1 MKSCRRI
8 LLAYTLV
15 GSAFFTFMS
24 TGAERVALVVGNG
37 DYSHATKLANPPLD
51 AVAIESL
58 LKQVGFEVLTLRD
71 ANVEGFYEGLEQFK
85 TKAKGAKVGL
95 FYFAGHG
102 VEVDGENYLLPVDAE
117 LSAVPQL
124 RTQAVSL
131 ETVLDDMED
140 VKLAAKMVILDCCR
154 DNPLPTRS
162 WLATRSAGGGLQA
175 VADGQLPPATMIMFA
190 SAPGKVALDGAGANS
205 PFTKALVEQLGR
217 SKITAFDAFLAV
229 SDNVAL
235 VTKERQIPWIK
246 FDGAGRRFR
255 MFSLNEGASIDVPI
269 AYTNSLGMRF
279 MPVPG
284 ADVFFCEHET
294 RVKDYAAFAAENP
307 GVNMR
312 WKNIDGQTSDHPVV
326 QVSWE
331 EAKAFCKWLSRK
343 ERRIYR
349 LPTDHEWS
357 LAVGIGDKEDA
368 SLSPEAK
375 NGKVPGYP
383 WGNQWPPPEGTGNL
397 GGMESTSDSAREH
410 GLIIKEYTDEH
421 PFTAPVKSYS
431 ANENRLFDMGGNVT
445 EWCED
450 WFNDKKEG
458 RVLRGSSWWVGTEK
472 GLRSSM
478 RIEWP
483 SARAPNTGFRAVVEL
498 E

>member
-1 MKSCRRI
+1 MKLCCRI
-8 LLAYTLV
+8 LLTCTLV
-15 GSAFFTFMS
+15 GSAFFTFLS
-24 TGAERVALVVGNG
+24 PGAERVALVVGNG

-246 FDGAGRRFR
+246 FDGAGRTFR
-255 MFSLNEGASIDVPI
+255 LFSLNDGNDVNVPLTF
-269 AYTNSLGMRF
+269 TNSLGMKF
-279 MPVPG
+279 VPVPG
-284 ADVFFCEHET
+284 TDVLFCEHET
-294 RVKDYAAFAAENP
+294 RVQDYTAFALDNP
-307 GVNMR
+307 GVNME
-312 WKNIDGQTSDHPVV
+312 WKNVVYKGHRQTGVHPVV
-326 QVSWE
+326 NVNRK
-331 EAKAFCKWLSRK
+331 EAEAFCTWLSNK
-343 ERRIYR
+343 EGRTYR
-349 LPTDHEWS
+349 LPTGSEWYD
-357 LAVGIGDKEDA
+357 AVWLYENFEETGIEF
-368 SLSPEAK
+368 
-375 NGKVPGYP
+375 P
-383 WGNQWPPPEGTGNL
+383 WGTTWPPPRGSGNYS
-397 GGMESTSDSAREH
+397 GQESAHSEKLDQYR
-410 GLIIKEYTDEH
+410 DNH
-421 PFTAPVKSYS
+421 PFTAPVGSYEQS
-431 ANENRLFDMGGNVT
+431 RFGIYDLGGNVW
-445 EWCED
+445 EWTGAFGLENQIGELQGGSWNCVRRDEMGA
-450 WFNDKKEG
+450 WYTNAAPST
-458 RVLRGSSWWVGTEK
+458 LR
-472 GLRSSM
+472 
-478 RIEWP
+478 I
-483 SARAPNTGFRAVVEL
+483 NFIGFRVVVEVDH
-498 E
+498 